1 MTRATRRRAIALTL
15 LALSACRVPE
25 PIVEA
30 DQLLRSGALVSALAV
45 LDRIPPHDPGYAE
58 ARALAAAVERRI
70 RVAQRLVK
78 EGLDLRAERRDQLAC
93 ERFVAAREVWPGAPG
108 VRELIGATESR
119 RAALLAESVER
130 EAEGAV
136 QVTTTM
142 HPGLASN
149 TSQGDGAASRSE
161 LGTQP
166 VDEARR
172 RLLEGRPEEALRLL
186 ELQTGLLP
194 DPGIAEV
201 RRAALQRRALAAY
214 SRGELQEAAVA
225 WRAVL
230 DDRPGEAL
238 ALAHLAAIRA
248 ELGQRQG
255 AGQGYAGSPDA
266 AQPSSAL
273 AEPQR

>member
-1 MTRATRRRAIALTL
+1 VTGATRRRAIALTL
-15 LALSACRVPE
+15 LTLSACRVPA

-30 DQLLRSGALVSALAV
+30 DQLLRSGALVGALAV
-45 LDRIPPHDPGYAE
+45 LDGIPPHDPDYAE

-78 EGLDLRAERRDQLAC
+78 EGLDLRAERRDQDAC

-119 RAALLAESVER
+119 RAALLAESVDR
-130 EAEGAV
+130 EADGAIL
-136 QVTTTM
+136 VTTTM
-142 HPGLASN
+142 HPGLASPA
-149 TSQGDGAASRSE
+149 SQGGGPASRSE
-161 LGTQP
+161 PGPEL

-172 RLLEGRPEEALRLL
+172 RLREGRPEEALRLL
-186 ELQTGLLP
+186 EAQSGPLSE
-194 DPGIAEV
+194 PGIAEV

-214 SRGELQEAAVA
+214 ARGELQEAAVA

-230 DDRPGEAL
+230 DDRPGEGL

-248 ELGQRQG
+248 ELGQRKG
-255 AGQGYAGSPDA
+255 ASRGDLASPDA
-266 AQPSSAL
+266 AQTSSAL
-273 AEPQR
+273 AEPLR